1 MFSKLGTLL
10 CWRDS
15 VDLDFDLLTESI
27 GIDGSFDSFGF
38 NSELITMDFCSSLID
53 SLACCLA
60 NNCFACFAFNFWSL
74 SNFAFSSF
82 SFKRVALIWL
92 FNFNW

>member
-10 CWRDS
+10 FWQDS

-38 NSELITMDFCSSLID
+38 NSELITMDFCSY
-53 SLACCLA
+53 
-60 NNCFACFAFNFWSL
+60 
-74 SNFAFSSF
+74 
-82 SFKRVALIWL
+82 
-92 FNFNW
+92 